1 MTRRYARAPI
11 GERACGEAPV
21 RWKRLTVL
29 GALSLDGVVTM
40 TTVTTGTT
48 IPVFVDFLQTTLLPG
63 LREQKPDA
71 IVVMDNLSAHKNQA
85 VKDAIAA
92 AGLTVRYLPRYSPDF
107 SPIEPCWSKIK
118 TALRAVAA
126 RTVESLRAALDT
138 AAADVT
144 AEDAAGWFGAVT
156 PRQAELSLRPHFHG
170 TAPSRLPPGSLI
182 APCTRRRSNQSKP
195 RNWANGSPR
204 GGLYLS
210 SGASSLISSKREHP
224 ITLFHAQPA
233 LMTRITPEPIPG
245 TSNLSAETLTGMKS
259 SILDLL
265 HQVVGADAVDA
276 VYIVKAVTRRI

>member
-1 MTRRYARAPI
+1 MTRRSARAPI

-29 GALSLDGVVTM
+29 GALGLDGVVTM

-48 IPVFVDFLQTTLLPG
+48 IPVFVDFLQTSLLPV

-71 IVVMDNLSAHKNQA
+71 ILVMDNLSAHKNQA

-92 AGLTVRYLPRYSPDF
+92 AGLTLRYLPRYSPDF

-144 AEDAAGWFGAVT
+144 AARCGGLVRALWLHLAKLNSACAA
-156 PRQAELSLRPHFHG
+156 HFHRMR
-170 TAPSRLPPGSLI
+170 PSRPPPAGLT
-182 APCTRRRSNQSKP
+182 APCTRSRSNQIKP
-195 RNWANGSPR
+195 RNCSNGSP
-204 GGLYLS
+204 
-210 SGASSLISSKREHP
+210 ISM
-224 ITLFHAQPA
+224 A
-233 LMTRITPEPIPG
+233 
-245 TSNLSAETLTGMKS
+245 NLSPVA
-259 SILDLL
+259 
-265 HQVVGADAVDA
+265 
-276 VYIVKAVTRRI
+276 